1 MELSWKILWT
11 ISVARCNC
19 QKFGTSTVYQ
29 AFNEQ
34 IHSETYSKLLEVYV
48 GDESDVKELLDEAK
62 RNPAVQAK
70 TEFAKKHFEIS
81 KEEEPNR
88 DRNFAKRLIA
98 FACVEGINFS
108 SSFCGIYWIKKT
120 DVWGSDALERI
131 YLER

>member
-1 MELSWKILWT
+1 M
-11 ISVARCNC
+11 
-19 QKFGTSTVYQ
+19 
-29 AFNEQ
+29 
-34 IHSETYSKLLEVYV
+34 YV

-81 KEEEPNR
+81 KEKEPDR

-108 SSFCGIYWIKKT
+108 SSFCGIYWIKKQMC
-120 DVWGSDALERI
+120 GALTLSNEFMLAMRGFTGTSPLRLYNKFLHNLSAEEI
-131 YLER
+131 LALSKRS